1 MMCMMT
7 RGCETAD
14 ANRCGCLEGRC
25 ALLPPD
31 DAAKE

>member
-1 MMCMMT
+1 MM

-14 ANRCGCLEGRC
+14 ENRCGCLEGRC